1 MFEADWKPSSWDD
14 EDGQRRHL
22 ADPDPK
28 TATVDKSKK
37 PTAPPAK
44 TDVKKTVKSAPTT
57 TARRAALI
65 K

>member
-37 PTAPPAK
+37 PT
-44 TDVKKTVKSAPTT
+44 T